1 MSITIIDDFYDNPQI
16 ILDKINGQ
24 YPIVGCGTG
33 RRSVGLQQIDMSIY
47 QNFKLKI
54 FNIHGLNPNNF
65 HIITFFMEHEYDA
78 IEIFNDRWVHI
89 DGKNPDVCLMTMEE
103 IGRAHV

>member
-33 RRSVGLQQIDMSIY
+33 RRSVGLQQIDMSI
-47 QNFKLKI
+47 
-54 FNIHGLNPNNF
+54 
-65 HIITFFMEHEYDA
+65 
-78 IEIFNDRWVHI
+78 
-89 DGKNPDVCLMTMEE
+89 
-103 IGRAHV
+103 